1 MFLLFLDVL
10 IFVLVFADPVFAHDC
25 WLQPDKFYLGLEAFL
40 FARLF
45 VGHKLAPEKELPL
58 EKTMTPRLE
67 LIRKDGK
74 IDLLDQLADGRK
86 TAIAFDPEA
95 EGSALILMD
104 RDFTMITLDN
114 EKFGTYLSHEK
125 QEQLLPAMK
134 ANPRGEQIERYARC
148 MKALVQVGDRIDE
161 EIPNQKTDQ
170 KLEIILHTHPR
181 LCTGNSPLKASVF
194 FDGEPLGDKYVAAYQ
209 LRPDGKV
216 FEQTAYTDKSGN
228 ASFVVNGPGV
238 WLLRLIHLS
247 PYTGSQDID
256 WESYWASFC
265 FEIPG

>member
-1 MFLLFLDVL
+1 MFLLFLDVVIL
-10 IFVLVFADPVFAHDC
+10 TLFFADPVFAHDC

-45 VGHKLAPEKELPL
+45 VGHKMAPEKELPL
-58 EKTMTPRLE
+58 EKNMTPRLD

-74 IDLLDQLADGRK
+74 IDLLDQLTDGCQP
-86 TAIAFDPEA
+86 AVAFDPGA
-95 EGSALILMD
+95 EGSGLIVMD

-125 QEQLLPAMK
+125 HEQLLPAMK
-134 ANPRGEQIERYARC
+134 ANPRGEQVERYARC
-148 MKALVQVGDRIDE
+148 MKALVQVGDRIDDK
-161 EIPNQKTDQ
+161 IPNKRTDQ

-181 LCTGNSPLKASVF
+181 LCTGNSVLEASVF
-194 FDGEPLGDKYVAAYQ
+194 FDGNPLADKYVTACQ

-216 FEQTAYTDKSGN
+216 FEQTACTDANGN
-228 ASFVVNGPGV
+228 ASFTVEGPGV

-265 FEIPG
+265 FDLN